1 MKHLKLQR
9 DKMAHTIRLSV
20 KLPCS
25 RSRAWNAIADW
36 ESQGNWMLQT
46 KVLVTSQIREG
57 VGTSIS
63 AFTGPFYK
71 SYPKFSK
78 LGLLD
83 TMVVT
88 SWQPPEKCDV
98 VHTGKILKGTGA
110 FELLEISPNSTRF
123 NWSEA
128 IECSRLKF
136 FAIYPFMWVGVRISL
151 ARLKATLGR
160 PE

>member
-1 MKHLKLQR
+1 
-9 DKMAHTIRLSV
+9 
-20 KLPCS
+20 
-25 RSRAWNAIADW
+25 
-36 ESQGNWMLQT
+36 MLQT
-46 KVLVTSQIREG
+46 KVWVTSQIREG

-63 AFTGPFYK
+63 AFTGPLYK

-88 SWQPPEKCDV
+88 SWQVPERCEV
-98 VHTGKILKGTGA
+98 MHTGKILKGLGA
-110 FELLEISPNSTRF
+110 FELIEISPNLTRF
-123 NWSEA
+123 KWSEG
-128 IECSRLKF
+128 IECSRWKF
-136 FAIYPFMWVGVRISL
+136 FAIYPFMWLGVRISL